1 MATLRLEVVTPEAKT
16 YSEDVDMVTLP
27 GADGEYGILPLHIP
41 LITQLKP
48 GALKILRGSQESFLA
63 TGGGFAEVLPDRVSI
78 LTDMAVPAA
87 GVDESAAQAAIDR
100 ARATLADKSIGTE
113 AQAEAEAM
121 LARSLA
127 QLHVKRQRHGQG
139 VPDSAP
145 R

>member
-27 GADGEYGILPLHIP
+27 GADGEYGILPQHIP

-48 GALKILRGSQESFLA
+48 GALKIMRGGQESFLA

-78 LTDMAVPAA
+78 LTDMALTSAQ
-87 GVDESAAQAAIDR
+87 VDEATAQAAIDR

-139 VPDSAP
+139 VPDAAP

>member
-16 YSEDVDMVTLP
+16 YSEDVDMVTIP
-27 GADGEYGILPLHIP
+27 GADGEYGILPMHIP

-48 GALKILRGSQESFLA
+48 GALRIQKNGQDSFLA

-78 LTDMAVPAA
+78 LTDMAITAA
-87 GVDESAAQAAIDR
+87 NVDEQAAQAAIER
-100 ARATLADKSIGTE
+100 AQATLVDKSIGTE

-127 QLHVKRQRHGQG
+127 QLHVKRSRHGQG
-139 VPDSAP
+139 VPDTH
-145 R
+145 